1 MNNTSSNPLINPTPQ
16 KEDAPVYKILV
27 VDDEPDARELFKDML
42 SSTESFEVSSAAD
55 GIEALAKA
63 EATKFDLI
71 LLDIVMPR
79 KDGVQVLSEIK
90 KNQDRFG
97 SPKVLMLT
105 NIGGDL
111 AIEESLR
118 LGANGYR
125 LKSVTEPMELLTAV
139 NDLLLNGK
147 ISV

>member
-147 ISV
+147 TSV

>member
-1 MNNTSSNPLINPTPQ
+1 MNNTTSTPLTNPLPKDDEKTIF
-16 KEDAPVYKILV
+16 KILV

-42 SSTESFEVSSAAD
+42 TSNDTFEVSSAAD

-97 SPKVLMLT
+97 VPKILMLT

-125 LKSVTEPMELLTAV
+125 LKSVTEPMELVTAV

-147 ISV
+147 TSV

>member
-1 MNNTSSNPLINPTPQ
+1 MDITASVPLANPIPKSAEMT
-16 KEDAPVYKILV
+16 VYKILI
-27 VDDEPDARELFKDML
+27 VDDEADARELFKDML
-42 SSTESFEVSSAAD
+42 STNEAFEVSSAAD

-90 KNQDRFG
+90 KNPDQYGLPR
-97 SPKVLMLT
+97 VLMLT

-139 NDLLLNGK
+139 NDILLNGK
-147 ISV
+147 TSV